1 MHAIEQTQS
10 QRHSMQ
16 SGADF
21 RAGSVDMATNG
32 EKQKFLLYGKNG
44 WIGGMLI
51 ELIKAAGDEVVLGN
65 ARLENRE
72 AVAAEIDSV
81 KPTRVL
87 NAAGVTGRPNVDWLS
102 LIHI

>member
-1 MHAIEQTQS
+1 MARHMHAIEQTQS

-16 SGADF
+16 SGSDF

-51 ELIKAAGDEVVLGN
+51 ELIKAAGDEVVFCKRQACHLQNTSSSFVKKKCLVFGKRR
-65 ARLENRE
+65 ARLLR
-72 AVAAEIDSV
+72 
-81 KPTRVL
+81 KK
-87 NAAGVTGRPNVDWLS
+87 
-102 LIHI
+102 

>member
-1 MHAIEQTQS
+1 MARHMHAIEQTQS

-16 SGADF
+16 SGSDF
-21 RAGSVDMATNG
+21 RAGSVDIMATNG

-51 ELIKAAGDEVVLGN
+51 ELIKAAGDEVVLGD

-72 AVAAEIDSV
+72 AVACGARST
-81 KPTRVL
+81 PSSRR
-87 NAAGVTGRPNVDWLS
+87 GS
-102 LIHI
+102 